1 MLEERVHPVIQKAST
16 VNYHLLQACNM
27 SCGFCFATFLDIPS
41 SRLRP
46 EESLELVTSL
56 YLAGFRKINFAGGE
70 PTLLPNLP
78 DLIRQAKSHGLITSL
93 VTNGSRIDEEY
104 LDELVGYIDI
114 IALSIDSAD
123 SDTLHTIGRVEK
135 GKAKSPIDATHYLA
149 LAKMIRE
156 RYIFLKVNTVVNRAN
171 HAEDFRSF
179 IIAMK
184 PQRWKI
190 FQVLPVDGQNDAHID
205 QFTISDEQFARY
217 VKRNRSVEQRGIT
230 VIPESNDLITGSYI
244 MVDPLGRFY
253 DDTKG
258 RHTYSR
264 PILEVGVA
272 NALKDVVVYADRFE
286 QRGGNYEVV
295 L

>member
-1 MLEERVHPVIQKAST
+1 MGETMLQERVHPVIQKAST

-56 YLAGFRKINFAGGE
+56 CLAGFRKINFAGGE

-78 DLIRQAKSHGLITSL
+78 DLIRQAKSHGLVTSL
-93 VTNGSRIDEEY
+93 VTNGSRIDEEF
-104 LDELVGYIDI
+104 LDELADC
-114 IALSIDSAD
+114 IDSVD
-123 SDTLHTIGRVEK
+123 SHTLHRIGRVER
-135 GKAKSPIDATHYLA
+135 GKAKSPIDAARYLA
-149 LAKMIRE
+149 LAEMIRE
-156 RYIFLKVNTVVNRAN
+156 RRIFLKVNTVVNRAN

-179 IIAMK
+179 ILAMQ

-190 FQVLPVDGQNDAHID
+190 FQVLPVDGQNDARID
-205 QFTISDEQFARY
+205 QFTITDEQFARY

-230 VIPESNDLITGSYI
+230 VIPESNDMITGSYI

-272 NALKDVVVYADRFE
+272 NSLEDVVVYADRFE
-286 QRGGNYEVV
+286 QRGGNYQAV